1 MRGGRRSVVNG
12 VPDCF
17 ALRSPAPFRG
27 TVHLAEL
34 GQAQAV
40 TDDGR
45 HWRVQVRARV
55 RPAPGRPLSD
65 RRRVVVCGLWTERGG
80 LAPVPLPPM
89 VDAADIARE
98 AAPLLDA
105 LPAAAG
111 RLPFAPRDRFEL
123 WLLDGRGRLPLVLL
137 ASAVSGPGEV
147 PRFPRWEPLG
157 PLEAGFASEAAQHP
171 RASLPPAER
180 LRRLVKAEAGP
191 APAAQWFERLPGGG
205 GRARAESPAVA
216 VLAGRHLAPDQF
228 PEALLREA
236 WPEAG
241 EAGRL
246 VADYLAWRAPA
257 LLTLHGLGEAT
268 RSRLEQAACRQP
280 QEVARLHRLYP
291 AVVDAGALRAARVQA
306 MMQARP

>member
-1 MRGGRRSVVNG
+1 MDVAP
-12 VPDCF
+12 VPPGDLDCF

-27 TVHLAEL
+27 TVHLVEL

-45 HWRVQVRARV
+45 HWHLQVRARV
-55 RPAPGRPLSD
+55 RPAPGQPLSE
-65 RRRVVVCGLWTERGG
+65 RRRVVVYGLWTERGG
-80 LAPVPLPPM
+80 LAPAPLPPM
-89 VDAADIARE
+89 VDADDIARE

-111 RLPFAPRDRFEL
+111 RLPFVPRDRFEL
-123 WLLDGRGRLPLVLL
+123 WLLDGRSRLPLVLL

-157 PLEAGFASEAAQHP
+157 PLEAGFASDAARHP

-191 APAAQWFERLPGGG
+191 APAAQWFERLPDGGG
-205 GRARAESPAVA
+205 QARAESPAVA
-216 VLAGRHLAPDQF
+216 MLAGRRLEAARF

-236 WPEAG
+236 WPEA

-246 VADYLAWRAPA
+246 VADYLAWRAPV

-280 QEVARLHRLYP
+280 GEVARLHRLFP

-306 MMQARP
+306 MMQARR